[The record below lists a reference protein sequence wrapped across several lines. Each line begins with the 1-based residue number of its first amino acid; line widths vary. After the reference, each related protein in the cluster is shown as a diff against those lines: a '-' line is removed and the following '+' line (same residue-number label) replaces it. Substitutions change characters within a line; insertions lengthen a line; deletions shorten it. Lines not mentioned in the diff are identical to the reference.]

1 MKLDCVHKKWK
12 VWFCVGQNSPHT
24 KSSFPRRIFTKPRP
38 LPRLGFLL
46 HSLDSIVRLLG
57 RTKQKYKII
66 NIDTPFERDWK
77 SKHNIVCFHHNPGPG
92 RGISHIWSLETSP
105 EMAPMAPLTGF
116 LSTTFL
122 EAHGSTRDFTLKVS
136 FCRELFV
143 GAAESRNLGRES
155 CDREGRPRHYHSSLL
170 CPRLPLI
177 DTFNQKTEGPLL
189 HPSKPSSS
197 S

>member
-1 MKLDCVHKKWK
+1 MKSK
-12 VWFCVGQNSPHT
+12 
-24 KSSFPRRIFTKPRP
+24 IF
-38 LPRLGFLL
+38 LPRENIHETSSASPAWFSSSQPRLNCKASREGKTQIQDYQHWQTFWEGLKKVNIIL
-46 HSLDSIVRLLG
+46 FVSIIFR
-57 RTKQKYKII
+57 
-66 NIDTPFERDWK
+66 
-77 SKHNIVCFHHNPGPG
+77 G

-105 EMAPMAPLTGF
+105 EMAPMAVL
-116 LSTTFL
+116 LSIKFL

-189 HPSKPSSS
+189 HPSKPSCSS
-197 S
+197 